1 VKGKFISRLD
11 DKRKMCRLL
20 TRICSHSQRALDL
33 FTHILFELSAL
44 RFSGGGFSGG
54 GGGTL

>member
-1 VKGKFISRLD
+1 VKGKFIPRLD

-44 RFSGGGFSGG
+44 RFSGGIS
-54 GGGTL
+54 GGTL